1 MQTAINRQLSIC
13 CLAVPLYDSDHY
25 PPTVSVLDPD
35 AGVTTLRHPSP
46 AEARRAVETALT
58 DGALVAIFGTCTVD
72 YDGRASSRLESGDR
86 HVMLK
91 PDGTALVHTDEGH
104 QPVNWQPPGCS
115 HEAVVEDGSL
125 AIRSERPNPEELL
138 VVRFSGVRQFSAFDV
153 RDPAELALSGTHD
166 DLVERILAEPDLV
179 EPGFRPLETERRT
192 PAGAIDV
199 LGEDADGAPVVVEVK
214 RSRVGPEA
222 VGQLRRYV
230 DALER
235 ALDDE
240 SGGDGDG
247 NDVPVRGF
255 LVAPSLTEPASGL
268 LESDGFEYVP
278 LAPEPDA
285 SGE

>member
-1 MQTAINRQLSIC
+1 M
-13 CLAVPLYDSDHY
+13 
-25 PPTVSVLDPD
+25 SVLDPD
-35 AGVTTLRHPSP
+35 AGVQTLRHPSLR
-46 AEARRAVETALT
+46 EALRIVDDATEA
-58 DGALVAIFGTCTVD
+58 GALVTLFGTCTVD
-72 YDGRASSRLESGDR
+72 YDGRASSRLDSGDR

-115 HEAVVEDGSL
+115 HEALVEDGSL
-125 AIRSERPNPEELL
+125 VIRSERPNPEELL

-268 LESDGFEYVP
+268 LESDGFEFVP
-278 LAPEPDA
+278 LAPEPDE